1 MSDFSHQELIEILLR
16 AELERAREDFWKA
29 TPDSLPA
36 ASKRFRE
43 TLDHFAALI
52 LRGKAQQ
59 WIQAARTRD
68 SGGGGGM
75 ARAEPRHEMCAS
87 RLT

>member
-29 TPDSLPA
+29 TPDSLSA
-36 ASKRFRE
+36 ASKRFRQA
-43 TLDHFAALI
+43 LDNFAALI

-59 WIQAARTRD
+59 LIQPARARN
-68 SGGGGGM
+68 SGGAGGYGTRRT
-75 ARAEPRHEMCAS
+75 AA
-87 RLT
+87 